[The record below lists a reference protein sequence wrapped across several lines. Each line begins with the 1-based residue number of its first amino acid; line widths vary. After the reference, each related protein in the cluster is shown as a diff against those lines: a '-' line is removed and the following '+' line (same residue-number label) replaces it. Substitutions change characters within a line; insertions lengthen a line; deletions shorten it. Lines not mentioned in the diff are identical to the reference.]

1 MPLTSTSP
9 LTTESLS
16 PTTEDRRAEARSIE
30 KRLSKKQS
38 GDSEPT
44 SLAKADTRFGVHEL
58 RQHVVGFASG
68 LPMHDNG
75 GSGAQLPAENNS
87 WSEKGGRHDSCNGR
101 VTPIQN
107 LALLGFCEL
116 SMLDHA

>member
-30 KRLSKKQS
+30 KSLSKKQR
-38 GDSEPT
+38 GFRADSLT
-44 SLAKADTRFGVHEL
+44 KADTRFGVHEL